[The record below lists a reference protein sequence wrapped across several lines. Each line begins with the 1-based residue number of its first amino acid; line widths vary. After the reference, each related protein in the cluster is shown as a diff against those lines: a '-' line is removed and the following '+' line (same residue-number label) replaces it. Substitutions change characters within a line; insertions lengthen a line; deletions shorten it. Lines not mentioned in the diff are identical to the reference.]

1 MEYTIIDKKTL
12 ADTLNFMGFR
22 YMIFNRANR
31 KVYSFENTEK
41 FKFALHKVLELRNE
55 INNY

>member
-1 MEYTIIDKKTL
+1 MEYTIIDKRTL

-31 KVYSFENTEK
+31 KIYSFENTEK
-41 FKFALHKVLELRNE
+41 FKFALYKVLELRKE